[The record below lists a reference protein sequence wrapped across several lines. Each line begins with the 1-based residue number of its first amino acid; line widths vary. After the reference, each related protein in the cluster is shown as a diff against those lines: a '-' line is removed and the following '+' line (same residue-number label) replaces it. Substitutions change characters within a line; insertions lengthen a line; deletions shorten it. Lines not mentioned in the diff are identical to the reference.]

1 MAWKVESMKSQKQ
14 KFILL
19 YETGKFTLASLCRD
33 FGISRPTG
41 YAILKRYE
49 EEGWDAL
56 EERSRRHKGHPNQTP
71 KRIEEAIISERK
83 KHPRWGARKIII
95 LLSRDLG
102 FSKEEIPSETTV
114 NNIMKKHGLVI
125 TRKKNRRRIENQYL
139 IFDPAEPNEI
149 WSSDFKGR
157 FKMGN
162 GVYCHPLTI
171 ADSKSRYLFAIKGL
185 ERYDTEACK
194 SVFERVFRDYG
205 LPLQMHTDNGAPFA
219 NPMAL
224 RRMTRLS
231 VWFMEL
237 GITPVFSDP
246 GHPEQNGRH
255 ERMHRE
261 LKADSTRPPGA
272 TFRSQQ
278 RKFDKFIE
286 EYNSVRPHEALDMRT
301 PAEAHERSPRDYHG
315 IISDWAYD
323 RDLKVKMVTNNGA
336 MRWGEHFVMISTA
349 LTGKYVGFE
358 AIEDGL
364 WRVYYRH
371 VELGIFCER
380 TMRVYEVNEFNL

>member
-1 MAWKVESMKSQKQ
+1 MGWKVESMKTQKQ

-19 YETGKFTLASLCRD
+19 YETGKFTLSSLCRD

-49 EEGWDAL
+49 EDGWDAL
-56 EERSRRHKGHPNQTP
+56 EERSRRHKRHPNQTP
-71 KRIEEAIISERK
+71 QKVEDAIISERK
-83 KHPRWGARKIII
+83 KHTRWGARKIII
-95 LLSRDLG
+95 LLHRDLKIPKG
-102 FSKEEIPSETTV
+102 EIPSETTV

-125 TRKKNRRRIENQYL
+125 SRKKNRRRIENQHL

-149 WSSDFKGR
+149 CSSDFKGR

-171 ADSKSRYLFAIKGL
+171 ADSKSRYLFAIKAL
-185 ERYDTEACK
+185 ERYDTESCK
-194 SVFERVFRDYG
+194 MVFERVFREYG
-205 LPLQMHTDNGAPFA
+205 LPLQMHTDNGSPFA
-219 NPMAL
+219 NSMSL

-237 GITPVFSDP
+237 GITPVYSDP

-261 LKADSTRPPGA
+261 LKAESTRPPGA
-272 TFRSQQ
+272 TLRSQQ
-278 RKFDKFIE
+278 RKFDRFLE
-286 EYNSVRPHEALDMRT
+286 EYNNVRPHEALDMRT
-301 PAEAHERSPRDYHG
+301 PAEVHIRSSRDYHG

-323 RDLKVKMVTNNGA
+323 KDLKVKMVTNNGA

-349 LTGKYVGFE
+349 LTGKYIGME
-358 AIEDGL
+358 GIEDGL

-380 TMRVYEVNEFNL
+380 TMRVYDVNEFNL

>member
-1 MAWKVESMKSQKQ
+1 MGWKVESMRSQKQ

-19 YETGKFTLASLCRD
+19 YQTGYFTLSALCRD

-56 EERSRRHKGHPNQTP
+56 EERSRRPCKHPNRTDA
-71 KRIEEAIISERK
+71 KVENAIVSERK
-83 KHPRWGARKIII
+83 KHPRWGAKKIII

-102 FSKEEIPSETTV
+102 ISKNEIPSETTV

-125 TRKKNRRRIENQYL
+125 SRKKNRRRIENQHL

-171 ADSKSRYLFAIKGL
+171 ADSKSRYLFAIKAL
-185 ERYDTEACK
+185 ERYDTESCK
-194 SVFERVFRDYG
+194 SVFERVFREHG

-219 NPMAL
+219 NPLSL

-237 GITPVFSDP
+237 GITPVYSDP

-261 LKADSTRPPGA
+261 LKAESTRPPGS
-272 TFRSQQ
+272 TLRSQQ
-278 RKFDKFIE
+278 HKFDKFLV
-286 EYNSVRPHEALDMRT
+286 EYNNVRPHEALEMKT
-301 PAEAHERSPRDYHG
+301 PDKVHVRSPREYHG

-323 RDLKVKMVTNNGA
+323 KNLKVKMVTNNGA
-336 MRWGEHFVMISTA
+336 MRWGDHFVMVSSA

-364 WRVYYRH
+364 WNVYYRH
-371 VELGIFCER
+371 VLLGIFSEKIL
-380 TMRVYEVNEFNL
+380 RVLDVNEFNL